1 VGGGVNV
8 LSGVICEI
16 SVTFEKGVDVA
27 PKIGGGMMN
36 GVGVTMPG
44 VGEETGVQ
52 TGKGWGATPHPLQEL
67 INTDK
72 NRKNINF
79 FIFLL
84 YTCG

>member
-1 VGGGVNV
+1 
-8 LSGVICEI
+8 
-16 SVTFEKGVDVA
+16 
-27 PKIGGGMMN
+27 MN
-36 GVGVTMPG
+36 GVDVTMPG

-67 INTDK
+67 INTAN

-84 YTCG
+84 LYTCG